1 MFVSRSVEAGWYE
14 WWKAREFFSAGGER
28 RQQTAER
35 KMEKRRFS
43 MVLPPPN
50 VTGVLHLGH
59 ALTAAIQVTKY
70 AAQMLLYKTKKNSG
84 RCWYKSLQMSLILN
98 LLQT

>member
-1 MFVSRSVEAGWYE
+1 MNISCSIFLVKIVVRRSVESGWYE
-14 WWKAREFFSAGGER
+14 WWKSRGFFSASVYGGER
-28 RQQTAER
+28 QQDR

-59 ALTAAIQVTKY
+59 ALTATIQVGPFFELVKSV
-70 AAQMLLYKTKKNSG
+70 LLNSYS
-84 RCWYKSLQMSLILN
+84 RHLC
-98 LLQT
+98 